1 MKIRIVVN
9 YVPRYRRGHRFHFV
23 PPVTGVHLAAITPRE
38 HEVELVHEQV
48 REVPVDGWPDVVA
61 LSFFSGFARRA
72 YALADRYRAR
82 AAPLGEG
89 APRGDDRARSVVAHA
104 GVD

>member
-1 MKIRIVVN
+1 MKIRMVVN

-48 REVPVDGWPDVVA
+48 REGSIEHPSPGEEPVR
-61 LSFFSGFARRA
+61 LSTLRARRG
-72 YALADRYRAR
+72 L
-82 AAPLGEG
+82 
-89 APRGDDRARSVVAHA
+89 DDLNR
-104 GVD
+104 